1 MRLYGLD
8 IADRLREAG
17 FEVETVFSDEL
28 VAPAQLVRTGIYSR
42 DAVFLCRKAK
52 P

>member
-17 FEVETVFSDEL
+17 FEVETVFGDDL
-28 VAPAQLVRTGIYSR
+28 VAPDQLVKTGIYPR
-42 DAVFLCRKAK
+42 DAVFLCRKAE